1 MKKSQKSPIFIIGSA
16 RSGTTL
22 IGRML
27 SSHSNIFIKNESTKI
42 LNAFKEKK
50 SRDQIIKILA
60 SEVKG
65 YENLT
70 IDEILTDM
78 GKKRWG
84 FKDPASQYYLK
95 DIEEKFP
102 EAKLIFIIRDARA
115 VALSQT
121 KAKFGTANVYYAAEK
136 WKNEVSYQR
145 KYAIDN
151 SENCCV
157 VRYEDLILSPD
168 KELSNICTFLN
179 ESYEPGMQQY
189 YENEKYI
196 DKKNVFNANTFKKL
210 DPAIIDK
217 WKRELSKKQINII
230 ESIAGRILTENGYD
244 LFGEKIDIPPI
255 VKHMYIMHQKIMSE
269 IQLQYQIRLKP
280 IVNKW
285 KPFKRN

>member
-1 MKKSQKSPIFIIGSA
+1 MKSEKSPIFIIGSA

-27 SSHSNIFIKNESTKI
+27 SSHSNIYIKNESTKI
-42 LNAFKEKK
+42 LNAFKANH
-50 SRDQIIKILA
+50 SRDQITAILA

-70 IDEILTDM
+70 IDGILNEM

-95 DIEEKFP
+95 DIVEKFP

-136 WKNEVSYQR
+136 WKKEVDWQR
-145 KYAIDN
+145 KFATKN
-151 SENCCV
+151 QEKSFL
-157 VRYEDLILSPD
+157 VRYEDLILSPEE
-168 KELSNICTFLN
+168 ELSRICAFLGEN
-179 ESYEPGMQQY
+179 YEPGMQQY

-217 WKRELSKKQINII
+217 WKRELSKKQINVI

-244 LFGEKIDIPPI
+244 LVGDRIEISPI
-255 VKHMYIMHQKIMSE
+255 VKQMYIVHQKIMSE
-269 IQLQYQIRLKP
+269 LQLQYQIKLKP
-280 IVNKW
+280 VINKW
-285 KPFKRN
+285 KSS